1 MPDSPIAKKLQEM
14 LNEEKWTRATLS
26 GYTVNQIKDL
36 DALFHEAAAEKV
48 LDDIREVCDEHLGH
62 SRNSIGALYLSGI
75 ISLSRQQIDDSNMVS
90 LINIFADNRKWNI
103 VEYICNRI
111 LDYGENRNALVR
123 LAECFENDGKTDEM
137 YAVWER
143 LVRIDYEEADIVRLI
158 AEKKEKDGDIEGA
171 VEYYRKALHRYVNKN
186 LFTNI
191 KEVWTKLIEYAPE
204 EIDFFFHVQ
213 KKIAKQLS
221 EDKSAILLMDLYRHY
236 KALAD
241 WDICLSIIK
250 IVLEFDDK
258 NSQIRKE
265 VVECYRAKYADHSN
279 VDDYIRLSNLAQSY
293 RSIHEAISDFE
304 KHISFDIGNFVYHR
318 TWNIGRIRSIKGDDI
333 VIDFAKKRDH
343 HMSLKM
349 AVESLITL
357 NKDHIWVLKAIWS
370 KEKIRDLIRKDI
382 PQALK
387 IVIKS
392 FDNHTDIK
400 KLKAELVP
408 SVLTPS
414 EWTGWSTKARAILKT
429 DPMFGNAEES
439 VGIFMVRDRPLS
451 FEEKIYNQFKA
462 EKNFFARIQ
471 NVRDFMEKGDSDS
484 ELLADMVSFFAGYV
498 RSYSQ
503 ANEQV
508 IAAYLFLKELAS
520 MHPHFKNIVTMSF
533 NDIIADCEDILDVYL
548 TIKDSTLKLSLLSH
562 IKNFVT
568 DWADIYLRL
577 FPYALTRNMIEV
589 LLDAGEIIKLQGM
602 IVSIIENYREHREAF
617 IWVVKNLWDEPWFA
631 ALNLAYDK
639 ILITLIHILDITF
652 KEIENHRD
660 TTENRRLNKQVDT
673 ILFSEGKLEKFLEEA
688 GPDTTERIFA
698 LIGDVKDLDPAIK
711 IRMRRNI
718 AERYPELKF
727 NDESEKTV
735 VSRGLIVTASKFEE
749 KQRLLAHIMTVDV
762 PANQSEISYALS
774 LGDLRENS
782 EYKAAKEKQDE
793 LNSKVAKLTN
803 EIERAQIFDP
813 STVTTSKISFA
824 TEVLL
829 KNELAKIEERYIIM
843 GPWESDPGNHIISY
857 LSPLGKRLM
866 NHKVGDKLSFVINDR
881 EFVYSVKQ
889 IKLASL

>member
-1 MPDSPIAKKLQEM
+1 
-14 LNEEKWTRATLS
+14 
-26 GYTVNQIKDL
+26 
-36 DALFHEAAAEKV
+36 
-48 LDDIREVCDEHLGH
+48 
-62 SRNSIGALYLSGI
+62 
-75 ISLSRQQIDDSNMVS
+75 
-90 LINIFADNRKWNI
+90 
-103 VEYICNRI
+103 
-111 LDYGENRNALVR
+111 
-123 LAECFENDGKTDEM
+123 
-137 YAVWER
+137 
-143 LVRIDYEEADIVRLI
+143 
-158 AEKKEKDGDIEGA
+158 
-171 VEYYRKALHRYVNKN
+171 
-186 LFTNI
+186 
-191 KEVWTKLIEYAPE
+191 
-204 EIDFFFHVQ
+204 
-213 KKIAKQLS
+213 
-221 EDKSAILLMDLYRHY
+221 
-236 KALAD
+236 
-241 WDICLSIIK
+241 
-250 IVLEFDDK
+250 
-258 NSQIRKE
+258 
-265 VVECYRAKYADHSN
+265 
-279 VDDYIRLSNLAQSY
+279 
-293 RSIHEAISDFE
+293 
-304 KHISFDIGNFVYHR
+304 
-318 TWNIGRIRSIKGDDI
+318 
-333 VIDFAKKRDH
+333 
-343 HMSLKM
+343 MSLKM

-400 KLKAELVP
+400 KIKAELVP
-408 SVLTPS
+408 SVLTQS

-471 NVRDFMEKGDSDS
+471 NVRDFMEKGDPDS

-508 IAAYLFLKELAS
+508 VAAYLFLKELAS
-520 MHPHFKNIVTMSF
+520 MHPHFKNIVTVSF

-548 TIKDSTLKLSLLSH
+548 NIKDATLKLSLLGH

-568 DWADIYLRL
+568 DWAEIYLRL

-589 LLDAGEIIKLQGM
+589 LLAAGETAKLQGM
-602 IVSIIENYREHREAF
+602 IISIIENYREHREAF
-617 IWVVKNLWDEPWFA
+617 IWIVRNLWDEPWFA
-631 ALNLAYDK
+631 ALNLSYDK

-673 ILFSEGKLEKFLEEA
+673 ILFGEGRLEKYLEDA

-698 LIGDVKDLDPAIK
+698 LIGDVKDLDPSIK
-711 IRMRRNI
+711 VRLRRDI

-727 NDESEKTV
+727 NDENEKTV

-829 KNELAKIEERYIIM
+829 KNEIEKSEERYIIM

-889 IKLASL
+889 IKLANL